1 MADSKQNNT
10 SVSTFATF
18 LLVVYFMSS
27 SQVDGDLLVDPTLI
41 GQELQSI
48 ATNALG
54 VDEMQVSR
62 RLQLQICFSWIAT
75 FAVILHNWEDLQKL
89 NFKSSNLN
97 IRNFE
102 FKFALTRV
110 KSNLGSSSSE
120 SSRSSLIDH
129 LWAVI
134 ESELVY

>member
-62 RLQLQICFSWIAT
+62 RLQ
-75 FAVILHNWEDLQKL
+75 
-89 NFKSSNLN
+89 
-97 IRNFE
+97 
-102 FKFALTRV
+102 
-110 KSNLGSSSSE
+110 
-120 SSRSSLIDH
+120 
-129 LWAVI
+129 
-134 ESELVY
+134 

>member
-27 SQVDGDLLVDPTLI
+27 SQVDADLLVDPTLI

-62 RLQLQICFSWIAT
+62 RLQ
-75 FAVILHNWEDLQKL
+75 
-89 NFKSSNLN
+89 
-97 IRNFE
+97 
-102 FKFALTRV
+102 
-110 KSNLGSSSSE
+110 
-120 SSRSSLIDH
+120 
-129 LWAVI
+129 
-134 ESELVY
+134 